1 MKNRLLDCVTHQKKH
16 CFQCNYEKTCDGQ
29 ERSDCDTM
37 KIKEYE
43 QLVVSETK
51 RLQTKMTAAIDKS
64 METIAEKQSELM
76 AIIKFDPRKSAILVM
91 NFELE
96 LKVISPGLFFII

>member
-1 MKNRLLDCVTHQKKH
+1 M
-16 CFQCNYEKTCDGQ
+16 
-29 ERSDCDTM
+29 
-37 KIKEYE
+37 EYE

-96 LKVISPGLFFII
+96 LKVISSGLFFII